1 MSSTINLRRAVQRER
16 RLGAIEASLRNEF
29 FSDTESVIGLFTQA
43 PGEAEKAMRS
53 EVMWERPR
61 AGAGQR
67 AGQSKAVKLYD
78 AETGPTAALET
89 KKETEEEYPC
99 LRLIGI
105 GFLAAMGLC
114 LFAMWIAGIIV

>member
-1 MSSTINLRRAVQRER
+1 MSTTINLRRAVQRER

-61 AGAGQR
+61 AGAGQ
-67 AGQSKAVKLYD
+67 SKAVKLYD

-99 LRLIGI
+99 LRLIGL
-105 GFLAAMGLC
+105 GFLLAMGLC